1 MAARLTAADRLLRA
15 VTETQFQEQ
24 VIALARY
31 GGWKVAH
38 YRPAQ
43 RGRGPDGRVRW
54 STPVAADG
62 AGFPD
67 LILAGPGRLLGL
79 ELKRE
84 LGRVEPAQVDWL
96 LRLQAA
102 GAEVAVWRPSDGP
115 LAEAV
120 LLRGARLP
128 TYSP

>member
-1 MAARLTAADRLLRA
+1 MAARLTNVERLLRA
-15 VTETQFQEQ
+15 VTEEQWQAQ
-24 VIALARY
+24 VIGQARL
-31 GGWKVAH
+31 GRWRVAH
-38 YRPAQ
+38 FRPAL
-43 RGRGPDGRVRW
+43 RGRSRDGRERW

-67 LILAGPGRLLGL
+67 LILAGDGRLLGL

-84 LGRVEPAQVDWL
+84 LGRVEPAQVQWL
-96 LRLQAA
+96 LALQRA
-102 GAEVAVWRPSDGP
+102 GAEVAVWRPSDRR